1 MECWQELGLLGL
13 FLSSFVSATIV
24 PLSSELVFA
33 YFVTQGFSAPLII
46 FLASLGNIIGGMTNF
61 FLGKLNFW
69 KTLSKYFGLKPE
81 RVKQIAEK
89 YGKYGSLSAVLCWLP
104 IIGDVIAVSLGF
116 LRLRFLPVLIWM
128 SIGKTLRYVILYLF
142 LTQLD

>member
-1 MECWQELGLLGL
+1 
-13 FLSSFVSATIV
+13 
-24 PLSSELVFA
+24 
-33 YFVTQGFSAPLII
+33 
-46 FLASLGNIIGGMTNF
+46 MTNF

-81 RVKQIAEK
+81 RVKLIAEK
-89 YGKYGSLSAVLCWLP
+89 YGKYGAFSAILCWLP

-128 SIGKTLRYVILYLF
+128 SVGKTLRYVILYLF
-142 LTQLD
+142 LSQFD